1 MARVSV
7 VIPCFNAG
15 EHLDEAVRSAL
26 AQTHADLEVVI
37 MDDGSTD
44 PATRR
49 LLDGAAAWPRTRILR
64 QANAGP
70 SAARN
75 AAIEAATGEFILP
88 LDADDRIE
96 PGYVEQA
103 AAILQSRPEVGIVYC
118 RAMKF
123 GAESGPWQLPDYSE
137 RELAVDNVIF
147 VTSLFR
153 REDWR
158 SAGGFNPEL
167 RHGVE
172 DYDFW
177 LRIVGLGRDVVR
189 LDAPLF
195 HYRVQAASRTT
206 GFSADREAMV
216 ATYARIFRDHLP
228 FFARHAEV
236 LFAHRFAVSDELE
249 RYRARYGRFEAWL
262 ARHPR
267 LARGLRRTWHVFSG
281 KRP

>member
-1 MARVSV
+1 MAWTRRTASSARSTGADRRVAVARVSV

-123 GAESGPWQLPDYSE
+123 GAESGP
-137 RELAVDNVIF
+137 
-147 VTSLFR
+147 
-153 REDWR
+153 
-158 SAGGFNPEL
+158 
-167 RHGVE
+167 
-172 DYDFW
+172 
-177 LRIVGLGRDVVR
+177 
-189 LDAPLF
+189 
-195 HYRVQAASRTT
+195 
-206 GFSADREAMV
+206 
-216 ATYARIFRDHLP
+216 
-228 FFARHAEV
+228 
-236 LFAHRFAVSDELE
+236 
-249 RYRARYGRFEAWL
+249 
-262 ARHPR
+262 
-267 LARGLRRTWHVFSG
+267 
-281 KRP
+281 